1 MNHNGVNYTV
11 VETLTPGV
19 WRWQFRIGDEV
30 VSGKT
35 ETNMELLAMRRAQLR
50 INRALRET
58 EQDRVRKTPELP
70 FGMSEIVVPR
80 LIAD

>member
-1 MNHNGVNYTV
+1 MQHKGVNYTV

-30 VSGKT
+30 VTGKT

-50 INRALRET
+50 INRALQDT
-58 EQDRVRKTPELP
+58 EQDRP
-70 FGMSEIVVPR
+70 PR
-80 LIAD
+80 HLGERRPHA